1 MPSYVY
7 LQHYTSQGDLGI
19 SRDVF
24 VTLGEHVVTYV
35 KNNLKSDNISISD
48 EVEVTI
54 KTNKVY
60 YRFFINKKG
69 NGSIKKIEQLITN
82 YVNSNLMMICD
93 IVPFE
98 ISLKILNEESE
109 SEN

>member
-7 LQHYTSQGDLGI
+7 LQHYTTQGDLGI

-24 VTLGEHVVTYV
+24 VTLGEHVVNYV
-35 KNNLKSDNISISD
+35 RENINEKLVTIDDN
-48 EVEVTI
+48 VEVTI
-54 KTNKVY
+54 KSNRVY
-60 YRFFINKKG
+60 YRFFITKLG
-69 NGSIKKIEQLITN
+69 EYSTKKIETLITN

-98 ISLKILNEESE
+98 ISLKISSEESE
-109 SEN
+109 D